1 VAVAAPGTPGPSA
14 LDIRE
19 ATYYRRSYIDP
30 SPAGFCTNATTV
42 SCSNA
47 AGRLWVEQRWYA
59 HRSIPSLLVMEVQ
72 VRMRLIE
79 VVWLCGCRLSFP
91 TTVFSRVVQAV
102 PPGGYST
109 TDTTGSSELPYAV
122 LRLSNDAGGAST
134 DILFANVPLPDGTP
148 YSIRNGSTLVR

>member
-1 VAVAAPGTPGPSA
+1 MLKRGWAPLGGTAVVCTPLDSEPSRHGSAGTYAADWG
-14 LDIRE
+14 
-19 ATYYRRSYIDP
+19 
-30 SPAGFCTNATTV
+30 
-42 SCSNA
+42 
-47 AGRLWVEQRWYA
+47 
-59 HRSIPSLLVMEVQ
+59 
-72 VRMRLIE
+72 
-79 VVWLCGCRLSFP
+79 VWLCGSRLSFP
-91 TTVFSRVVQAV
+91 TTVFSRVVQAL